1 MQEKPLTSATI
12 QSAICPVCPHH
23 CHLAAGQTGLCAA
36 RTNVNGKVT
45 CTNYGQLTAIALDP
59 IEKKPLYHFHPGSV
73 ILSVG
78 SYGCNL
84 NCPFCQNYALSRA
97 QSGNLPTHQYSPE
110 ELTALAAEARERYG
124 NIGVAFTYNEPLVSY
139 EYVRDCAKLLH
150 AKNLAV
156 VLVTNGQ
163 ICAKPLTELLP
174 YIDAMNIDLK
184 GFTQEFYDW
193 LDGDLATTQQ
203 TIQSAVAAGI
213 HVEITTLIIPGKNDR
228 DADMDAEARWLAG
241 LSPAIPLHLSRYFP
255 RYHCTLPATPIATLK
270 RLQRIAAQY
279 LQYVHLGNV

>member
-1 MQEKPLTSATI
+1 M
-12 QSAICPVCPHH
+12 
-23 CHLAAGQTGLCAA
+23 
-36 RTNVNGKVT
+36 
-45 CTNYGQLTAIALDP
+45 
-59 IEKKPLYHFHPGSV
+59 
-73 ILSVG
+73 
-78 SYGCNL
+78 
-84 NCPFCQNYALSRA
+84 
-97 QSGNLPTHQYSPE
+97 
-110 ELTALAAEARERYG
+110 
-124 NIGVAFTYNEPLVSY
+124 SY

-228 DADMDAEARWLAG
+228 DADMDAEAGWPD
-241 LSPAIPLHLSRYFP
+241 SPPPYRSTSRATSRAITAHCPLHPSP
-255 RYHCTLPATPIATLK
+255 R
-270 RLQRIAAQY
+270 
-279 LQYVHLGNV
+279 